1 MRRSRRSPDLRKRLF
16 LLLLAFLAAAC
27 RPAPEEDLSAVFGPG
42 ERLRFDHLCA
52 EEFDHAAS
60 VWVIFAD
67 EDAGGLALARLQ
79 AGWVGAQDES
89 GIETP
94 GVGLFLSR
102 IRLAR
107 PPAGPDE
114 ALRLLFRIGD
124 AESGP
129 NIPYLAAG
137 ESGMLSMSEA
147 GKAVAHDIPNGFALS
162 RATLPSAREGRL
174 LALAVR
180 STRSG
185 EEVVLRGPEAYDFA
199 PATGNAAPS
208 VRVLGLL
215 DVLNPEQ
222 EGGLVHTITEG
233 RTFDRCIGIR
243 EGLIRKFERDAEAGK
258 FDGADW

>member
-67 EDAGGLALARLQ
+67 EDAGG
-79 AGWVGAQDES
+79 
-89 GIETP
+89 
-94 GVGLFLSR
+94 
-102 IRLAR
+102 
-107 PPAGPDE
+107 
-114 ALRLLFRIGD
+114 
-124 AESGP
+124 
-129 NIPYLAAG
+129 
-137 ESGMLSMSEA
+137 
-147 GKAVAHDIPNGFALS
+147 
-162 RATLPSAREGRL
+162 